1 MSCCFSCSWGI
12 WASALSFICY
22 EWDQPKANSTVTI
35 ATMTLN
41 TTHLN
46 PYTPTKQKPTQK
58 RNYLCIFGSII
69 LATIA
74 QGHLKLLSERM
85 TTNFWNFFRHLH
97 SRETE
102 LQYINELRIPFSVT
116 CSLVKHYLWRSD
128 STTEK
133 KNIKKKEIVILYY
146 LHNIHSQLRVTKSE
160 LCDLNFYISQFWEIS
175 QNCVIWTCNC
185 VEK

>member
-46 PYTPTKQKPTQK
+46 PYTPTKQKPIQK
-58 RNYLCIFGSII
+58 RNYLCMFGSII

-74 QGHLKLLSERM
+74 QGHWKLLSERM

-102 LQYINELRIPFSVT
+102 LQYINELQIPFSVT
-116 CSLVKHYLWRSD
+116 CSLVEHYLWRSD

-133 KNIKKKEIVILYY
+133 KIIKKRKLW
-146 LHNIHSQLRVTKSE
+146 
-160 LCDLNFYISQFWEIS
+160 FYITCIIYTRNCELQS
-175 QNCVIWTCNC
+175 QNCVI
-185 VEK
+185 